1 MDRKMNKRY
10 AEPVWETVLRQYEKE
25 LARQEKSSATMEK
38 YIRCARRFTQWLNGA
53 RLSKEKVIEYKEHLQ
68 EKKLRAQSV
77 NGHIAAL
84 NRLFDFLGQS
94 ELKVK
99 ALKLQRQVYC
109 QEEKELTRAEYERLC
124 GAAKQQQD
132 DRLLLMLQT
141 LCATGIRVSELQYVT
156 AEAVKQGKAVIRC
169 KAKTRT
175 VFIVQALQKKLLWY
189 IRQRKIIKGPVFVTR
204 SGRPMDRVAIWR
216 AMKSLCALAGVDS
229 RKVFP
234 HNLRHLFARM
244 FYELQKDIAKL
255 SDVLGHSS
263 INTTRI
269 YIMTTGAEHR
279 RWMEKM
285 KLV

>member
-1 MDRKMNKRY
+1 MKSQKN
-10 AEPVWETVLRQYEKE
+10 WQTVLTQYEKE
-25 LARQEKSSATMEK
+25 LTRQEKSRATVEK
-38 YIRCARRFTQWLNGA
+38 YAHCARQFIRWLNSA
-53 RLSKEKVIEYKEHLQ
+53 RLNKEKVIEYKEHLQ

-84 NRLFDFLGQS
+84 NSLFDFLGQS

-99 ALKLQRQVYC
+99 ALKLQQQVYC
-109 QEEKELTRAEYERLC
+109 REEKELTRAEYERLC

-141 LCATGIRVSELQYVT
+141 LCATGIRVSELKYIT
-156 AEAVKQGKAVIRC
+156 AEAVERGEAVIQC

-175 VFIVQALQKKLLWY
+175 VFIVQELQKKLRQYL
-189 IRQRKIIKGPVFVTR
+189 RQRKITSGPVFVTR

-216 AMKSLCALAGVDS
+216 AMKSVCALAGVDP

-234 HNLRHLFARM
+234 HNLRHLFARV
-244 FYELQKDIAKL
+244 FYGLQKDIAKL

-269 YIMTTGAEHR
+269 YIMSTGAEHR

>member
-1 MDRKMNKRY
+1 MKPKQN
-10 AEPVWETVLRQYEKE
+10 WETVLTQYEKE
-25 LARQEKSSATMEK
+25 LTRQEKSRATVQK

-53 RLSKEKVIEYKEHLQ
+53 ALSKEKVIEYKQHLL
-68 EKKLRAQSV
+68 EKKLCARTV
-77 NGHIAAL
+77 NGYTAAL
-84 NRLFDFLGQS
+84 DSLFDFLGRS

-109 QEEKELTRAEYERLC
+109 REEKELTRAEYERLC
-124 GAAKQQQD
+124 AAAKQKKD

-141 LCATGIRVSELQYVT
+141 LCAMGLRVSELKYIT
-156 AEAVKQGKAVIRC
+156 AEAVERGEAVIQC

-175 VFIVQALQKKLLWY
+175 VFIVQALQKKLRQYL
-189 IRQRKIIKGPVFVTR
+189 RQRKITAGPVFVTR
-204 SGRPMDRVAIWR
+204 SGRSMDRVAIWR
-216 AMKSLCALAGVDS
+216 AMKSVCALAGVDP

-234 HNLRHLFARM
+234 HNLRHLFAKV

>member
-1 MDRKMNKRY
+1 MNRKNCKRNTGSD
-10 AEPVWETVLRQYEKE
+10 WETVLKQYEKE
-25 LARQEKSSATMEK
+25 LTRQEKRPATVQK
-38 YIRCARRFTQWLNGA
+38 YIHCVWQFTQWLNGA
-53 RLSKEKVIEYKEHLQ
+53 RLSKEKVIEYKEHVLA
-68 EKKLRAQSV
+68 KKLSAQSV

-84 NRLFDFLGQS
+84 NSLFDFLGQS

-99 ALKLQRQVYC
+99 ALKLQQQVYC
-109 QEEKELTRAEYERLC
+109 REEKELTRAEYERLC
-124 GAAKQQQD
+124 GAAKQKKD
-132 DRLLLMLQT
+132 DRLLLILQT
-141 LCATGIRVSELQYVT
+141 LCAMGLRVSELKYIT
-156 AEAVKQGKAVIRC
+156 TEAVERGEAVIRC

-175 VFIVQALQKKLLWY
+175 VFIVQELQKKLRQYL
-189 IRQRKIIKGPVFVTR
+189 RQRKITAGPVFVTR

-216 AMKSLCALAGVDS
+216 AMKSVCALAGVDP

-234 HNLRHLFARM
+234 HNLRHLFARV
-244 FYELQKDIAKL
+244 FYGLQKDIAKL

-269 YIMTTGAEHR
+269 YIMSTGTEHR